1 MELAN
6 WIQMAEI
13 KLHHVDLL
21 TNSSDRDHQF
31 STCFNSVMFKQPQ
44 FARMHI

>member
-6 WIQMAEI
+6 WVQMLQI
-13 KLHHVDLL
+13 NLHQVDLL
-21 TNSSDRDHQF
+21 TNSNDHDHQF